1 MLRNRLIPVLLLQNG
16 LLVRSEKFSIH
27 QVIGNPLEEVERF
40 NEWNVDELIY
50 LDISPAGL
58 DYAHR
63 DDHRVKIPNDPLSIL
78 DAVSKTCFM
87 PLTFGGGIRTIED
100 IRARVARGA
109 DKVSLNTIALT
120 KPEFVTQAA
129 TVFGSQAIVV
139 SLDVGKGDEGEY
151 RVFSGGGETA
161 TKRCPVE
168 WARELADL
176 GAGEILLQS
185 VERDG
190 AGTGYDLEL
199 IHRVASAVS
208 IPVIA
213 CSGVGMWDHYAKGI
227 QAGAS
232 AVAAANIWHF
242 QELTDRRGK
251 RALARA
257 GVPVRL

>member
-50 LDISPAGL
+50 LDISP
-58 DYAHR
+58 DTNNYSHR

-78 DAVSKTCFM
+78 DAVSKSCFM
-87 PLTFGGGIRTIED
+87 PLTYGGGIRSIED

-109 DKVSLNTIALT
+109 DKVSLNTTALNR
-120 KPEFVTQAA
+120 PEFVTEAA
-129 TVFGSQAIVV
+129 KVFGSQAIVV
-139 SLDVGKGDEGEY
+139 SIDAGKDESGKY
-151 RVFSGGGETA
+151 RVFTEGGKTRTE
-161 TKRCPVE
+161 RCPVV
-168 WARELADL
+168 WASELESL

-199 IHRVASAVS
+199 IHAVASSVS

-213 CSGVGMWDHYAKGI
+213 CSGVGMWEHYAKGI
-227 QAGAS
+227 EAGAS

-251 RALARA
+251 RALAKA
-257 GVPVRL
+257 GVSVRL